1 MDKASGVT
9 LLFPHILGRHI
20 WNRTTN
26 LIGQAPEWCR
36 RKSCR
41 PKSAIAIAWA
51 TESASKVHKDYGTRT
66 TLTSLLEDMLKIFA
80 VTDWGY
86 YEE

>member
-1 MDKASGVT
+1 MDRASGVT

-36 RKSCR
+36 RKSRR

-51 TESASKVHKDYGTRT
+51 TESASKVHKDYGAPLIIQSRQR
-66 TLTSLLEDMLKIFA
+66 
-80 VTDWGY
+80 GPQ
-86 YEE
+86 

>member
-1 MDKASGVT
+1 MDRANGVT

-36 RKSCR
+36 RKSRR
-41 PKSAIAIAWA
+41 PKSAIAIARA
-51 TESASKVHKDYGTRT
+51 TESASKVHKDYGTKT
-66 TLTSLLEDMLKIFA
+66 PPTSLLDDILKIFA

-86 YEE
+86 

>member
-1 MDKASGVT
+1 MDGASGVT

-36 RKSCR
+36 RKSRR
-41 PKSAIAIAWA
+41 PKPAIAIAWA
-51 TESASKVHKDYGTRT
+51 TENASKVHKNYGTKT
-66 TLTSLLEDMLKIFA
+66 PPTSLLDDILKIFA

-86 YEE
+86 YEG